1 MVTKRATELRIVGGD
16 LALDLANTL
25 EGRDTPETLVDYAEL
40 AAWAALV
47 GAVDD
52 AERLT
57 ALAAQQPAAA
67 NRALDEV
74 RRLRTAID
82 DVFRPLAV
90 AGRHEA
96 GRVRAPHGPGG
107 PPPDALAEL
116 VAFAAEAAAHARL
129 VSSDGGFELAWDG
142 DDLRRPL
149 WPIATAAVDLL
160 RAGPL
165 DRLKTCANCPWLFID
180 RSRNRSRRWCTMDE
194 CGVHLKMRAYRARQ
208 ARRSA

>member
-25 EGRDTPETLVDYAEL
+25 EGRETPETLVDYTEL

-52 AERLT
+52 AGRLT
-57 ALAAQQPAAA
+57 AIAAEQPAAA
-67 NRALDEV
+67 GRALDDV
-74 RRLRTAID
+74 RRLRTVVD
-82 DVFRPLAV
+82 DVFRPLA
-90 AGRHEA
+90 E
-96 GRVRAPHGPGG
+96 RAAP
-107 PPPDALAEL
+107 PPPDALDEL

-129 VSSDGGFELAWDG
+129 VPHDGGFQLAWAE

-160 RAGPL
+160 RGGPL

-180 RSRNRSRRWCTMDE
+180 HSRNRSRRWCTMDE

>member
-1 MVTKRATELRIVGGD
+1 VVTKRATELRIVGGD

-25 EGRDTPETLVDYAEL
+25 EGRGTPETLVDYPEL

-47 GAVDD
+47 GAVGDPR
-52 AERLT
+52 RLT
-57 ALAAQQPAAA
+57 AIAAEQPAAA
-67 NRALDEV
+67 DRALDDA
-74 RRLRTAID
+74 RRLRTAVD
-82 DVFRPLAV
+82 DVFRPLA
-90 AGRHEA
+90 E
-96 GRVRAPHGPGG
+96 HGA
-107 PPPDALAEL
+107 PPPAEALDEL

-129 VSSDGGFELAWDG
+129 SPHDGSFELAWGG

-149 WPIATAAVDLL
+149 WPIAIAAVDLL
-160 RAGPL
+160 RTGPL

-180 RSRNRSRRWCTMDE
+180 HSRNRSRRWCTMDE

>member
-1 MVTKRATELRIVGGD
+1 VVTKRATELRIVGGD

-25 EGRDTPETLVDYAEL
+25 EGRGTPETLVDYPEL

-47 GAVDD
+47 GAVGDPG
-52 AERLT
+52 RLT
-57 ALAAQQPAAA
+57 AIAAEQPLAAD
-67 NRALDEV
+67 RALDDA
-74 RRLRTAID
+74 RRLRTAVD
-82 DVFRPLAV
+82 DVFRPLA
-90 AGRHEA
+90 E
-96 GRVRAPHGPGG
+96 HGT
-107 PPPDALAEL
+107 PPADGLDEL

-129 VSSDGGFELAWDG
+129 VPHDGSFELAWEG

-149 WPIATAAVDLL
+149 WPIAIAAVDLL
-160 RAGPL
+160 RVGPL

-180 RSRNRSRRWCTMDE
+180 HSRNRSRRWCTMDE

>member
-52 AERLT
+52 RGRLT
-57 ALAAQQPAAA
+57 AIAAGQPAAA
-67 NRALDEV
+67 TRALYDA
-74 RRLRTAID
+74 RRLRAVVD
-82 DVFRPLAV
+82 DVFRPLA
-90 AGRHEA
+90 E
-96 GRVRAPHGPGG
+96 RAAT
-107 PPPDALAEL
+107 PPADALEEL

-129 VSSDGGFELAWDG
+129 VPHDGGFDLTWEG

-160 RAGPL
+160 RRGPL

-180 RSRNRSRRWCTMDE
+180 HSRNRSRRWCTMDE
-194 CGVHLKMRAYRARQ
+194 CGVHLKMRAYRARR

>member
-40 AAWAALV
+40 AAWAELV
-47 GAVDD
+47 GAVGD
-52 AERLT
+52 AGRLT
-57 ALAAQQPAAA
+57 AVAAEHPGAAT
-67 NRALDEV
+67 RALDDV
-74 RRLRTAID
+74 HRLRTAVD
-82 DVFRPLAV
+82 RVFRPLA
-90 AGRHEA
+90 AGGEPPAHEL
-96 GRVRAPHGPGG
+96 
-107 PPPDALAEL
+107 DEL
-116 VAFAAEAAAHARL
+116 VAFAAEASAHARL
-129 VSSDGGFELAWDG
+129 TPHGGGFELSWDG

-165 DRLKTCANCPWLFID
+165 DRLKSCANCPWLFID

-194 CGVHLKMRAYRARQ
+194 CGVHLKMRRYRARQ
-208 ARRSA
+208 VKRSA

>member
-40 AAWAALV
+40 AAWAALA
-47 GAVDD
+47 GAIADDD
-52 AERLT
+52 AARLT
-57 ALAAQQPAAA
+57 ALAAEQPAEAS
-67 NRALDEV
+67 RVLDDI
-74 RRLRTAID
+74 RRLRSAVD
-82 DVFRPLAV
+82 DVFRRLAED
-90 AGRHEA
+90 AS
-96 GRVRAPHGPGG
+96 
-107 PPPDALAEL
+107 PPPGALDEL
-116 VAFAAEAAAHARL
+116 TAFAAEAAAEARL
-129 VSSDGGFELAWDG
+129 TPHDGGFELEWDG

-160 RAGPL
+160 RTGPL

-194 CGVHLKMRAYRARQ
+194 CGVHLKMRRYRARK
-208 ARRSA
+208 ATAGR

>member
-52 AERLT
+52 AEPLT
-57 ALAAQQPAAA
+57 AIAVEHPAPAT
-67 NRALDEV
+67 RALDDV
-74 RRLRTAID
+74 RRLRTAVD
-82 DVFRPLAV
+82 RVFRPLAD
-90 AGRHEA
+90 
-96 GRVRAPHGPGG
+96 GG
-107 PPPDALAEL
+107 APPPDALEEL
-116 VAFAAEAAAHARL
+116 AAFAAEAAAHARL
-129 VSSDGGFELAWDG
+129 TPHDGGFELSWDA

-160 RAGPL
+160 RCGPL

-194 CGVHLKMRAYRARQ
+194 CGVHLKMRRYRARQ
-208 ARRSA
+208 AKP

>member
-1 MVTKRATELRIVGGD
+1 MGGD

-40 AAWAALV
+40 AAWAVLV

-57 ALAAQQPAAA
+57 AIAAEQPAAA
-67 NRALDEV
+67 NRVLDDT
-74 RRLRTAID
+74 RRLRRAID

-90 AGRHEA
+90 GGADGRA
-96 GRVRAPHGPGG
+96 A
-107 PPPDALAEL
+107 PPPGALSEL
-116 VAFAAEAAAHARL
+116 VAFAAEAVAHARL
-129 VSSDGGFELAWDG
+129 MQHDGGFELSWDG

-165 DRLKTCANCPWLFID
+165 DRLKTCANCPWLFVD

-194 CGVHLKMRAYRARQ
+194 CGVHLKMRRYRARQ

>member
-1 MVTKRATELRIVGGD
+1 MVTNRATELRIVGGN

-25 EGRDTPETLVDYAEL
+25 EGRDTPETLVDYTEL

-57 ALAAQQPAAA
+57 AIAGEQPAAA
-67 NRALDEV
+67 NRALDDV

-82 DVFRPLAV
+82 NVFRPLA
-90 AGRHEA
+90 AG
-96 GRVRAPHGPGG
+96 GRDDAVRASDGLVA

-129 VSSDGGFELAWDG
+129 LPHDGGFELAWDG

-180 RSRNRSRRWCTMDE
+180 RSRNRSRRWCAMDE

-208 ARRSA
+208 ARR